1 MFFCCCLVAI
11 SDPSIEVISLMK
23 ALHVINSHW
32 TTLYEVGTAEFS
44 EENFRF
50 EDEDDYEYVI

>member
-1 MFFCCCLVAI
+1 MLAI

-32 TTLYEVGTAEFS
+32 TTLYEVSIAEFL
-44 EENFRF
+44 EESFRF
-50 EDEDDYEYVI
+50 DDEDDY

>member
-1 MFFCCCLVAI
+1 MIFRCCLVAI

-50 EDEDDYEYVI
+50 EVEDYYEYVI